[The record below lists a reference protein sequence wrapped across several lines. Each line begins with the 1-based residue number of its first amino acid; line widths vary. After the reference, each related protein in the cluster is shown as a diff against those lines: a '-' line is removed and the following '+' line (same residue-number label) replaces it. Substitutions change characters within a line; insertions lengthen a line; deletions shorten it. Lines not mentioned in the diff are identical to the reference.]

1 MNTRKINKIL
11 IANRGEIAVRIMR
24 TLKRLHIESVAVFAD
39 NDADAL
45 HRRMAD
51 EAYPL
56 GSGSLKDTYLNIQ
69 KIIDAALDSGV
80 DAIHPGYGFLSENP
94 DFAEACRQNNLIF
107 IGPDAATMRLMG
119 NKIAAR
125 QVAIENGIPVTFG
138 LTGDLCHILAQA
150 DTLPY
155 PVLIK
160 AAAGGGGKGMHIVRK
175 KEELKNEL
183 ERASREAEKYF
194 GDGTVFVEQYI
205 ENPRHIE
212 VQILADHHGNVIHLG
227 ERECTI
233 QRRYQKIIEES
244 PSPTLTEEKR
254 QQLLATAVKLCKG
267 IGYKNAGTV
276 EFIVDK
282 GQNFYFLEVNT
293 RIQVEHPVTEM
304 RTGIDIVEEQIRIA
318 RGKEMGNGD
327 LSVFSSLIS
336 VPNGHAIELRI
347 YAEDPE
353 NGFLPTPGKV
363 TAYHEP
369 QLRGTRVDSS
379 IDGPCTVSEA
389 YDPMIAKLICHGK
402 TRQAALE
409 TAQHALK
416 EFILQGL
423 TTNKPYL
430 WEVIKNPDFA
440 DNKIDTSFCAI
451 HQENLLK
458 ALNDS
463 RNSISINDIVVPFLL
478 YDFYKRRFENRTEN
492 VWEEIGY
499 WRFHSQFTVDVEGQK
514 IPVRISNTSSR
525 KIEGQIGDSPF
536 TTEYLSHDGHQLKLM
551 LNGRTEVVYCSVN
564 DEQKTIV
571 NFHGLNFR
579 CFRTDQLNDTLDYA
593 CKEQTNDKSRLVSP
607 MPGKVV
613 KINVKEGDEVDEG
626 TIMIVVEAM
635 KMENN
640 IVATAK
646 AKVKKVLVVEN
657 EMVDNKKKLIELED
671 RIQK

>member
-11 IANRGEIAVRIMR
+11 IANRGEIAVRIIR

-56 GSGSLKDTYLNIQ
+56 GNGSLKDTYLNIQ
-69 KIIDAALDSGV
+69 KIIDAALDSGA

-94 DFAEACRQNNLIF
+94 EFAEACRQNNLVF
-107 IGPDAATMRLMG
+107 IGPDAETMRLMG

-125 QVAIENGIPVTFG
+125 QVAIENDIPVTFG
-138 LTGDLCHILAQA
+138 LTGDLCQILAQA
-150 DTLPY
+150 ETLPY

-160 AAAGGGGKGMHIVRK
+160 AAAGGGGKGMHIVHK
-175 KEELKNEL
+175 KEDLKDEL

-194 GDGTVFVEQYI
+194 GDGTVFVEQYL

-212 VQILADHHGNVIHLG
+212 VQILADHHGNIIHLG

-282 GQNFYFLEVNT
+282 EMNFYFLEVNT

-318 RGKEMGNGD
+318 RGKEMGWTQEMI
-327 LSVFSSLIS
+327 LFQ
-336 VPNGHAIELRI
+336 GHAIELRI

-369 QLRGTRVDSS
+369 QVRGTRVDSS

-389 YDPMIAKLICHGK
+389 YDPMIAKLVCHGK
-402 TRQAALE
+402 TRQAAIE

-416 EFILQGL
+416 EFIIQGL
-423 TTNKPYL
+423 TTNKAYL

-440 DNKIDTSFCAI
+440 ENKIDTSFCAT
-451 HQENLLK
+451 HQEALLK
-458 ALNDS
+458 SLNES
-463 RNSISINDIVVPFLL
+463 RNNLNINDIAVSFLL
-478 YDFYKRRFENRTEN
+478 YDFYKKRFENLTEN

-499 WRFHSQFTVDVEGQK
+499 WRFHSQFTVDVEGHK
-514 IPVRISNTSSR
+514 VLVRINNTSNR
-525 KIEGQIGDSPF
+525 KIDGHIGDRPF
-536 TTEYLSHDGHQLKLM
+536 TAEYIAHDGHQLKLM

-571 NFHGLNFR
+571 NFHGLNFH
-579 CFRTDQLNDTLDYA
+579 CFRTDQLNDTMDYSR
-593 CKEQTNDKSRLVSP
+593 KENVNDKSTLVSP

-613 KINVKEGDEVDEG
+613 KINVKEGDEVAAG
-626 TIMIVVEAM
+626 TVMIVVEAM

-646 AKVKKVLVVEN
+646 AKVKKILVTEG
-657 EMVDNKKKLIELED
+657 EMVDNKKQLIELG
-671 RIQK
+671 